1 MSNIKTAIQAIQ
13 AEIAHAKSG
22 MTFYVSRVEAL
33 QQTLAELNQMD
44 GRASAPSAPVAL
56 AKPEPKQAKPATGK
70 RGKKAKRA
78 NAKPA
83 DKTSS
88 DGDLPFTGGDYWPNL
103 ISDQPQHGSDILK
116 AAISGLGFE
125 PSAEQSKK
133 LAQRMTFALN
143 ALVKAGKI
151 QDSGT
156 GRARVFTK
164 K

>member
-22 MTFYVSRVEAL
+22 MSYYVSRVEAL
-33 QQTLAELNQMD
+33 QQALAELNQMD
-44 GRASAPSAPVAL
+44 GRASAPSVL
-56 AKPEPKQAKPATGK
+56 AKPEQKPAKPAAGK

-83 DKTSS
+83 GKTTS

-103 ISDQPQHGSDILK
+103 INDQPQHGSDILK
-116 AAISGLGFE
+116 AAINGLGFE
-125 PSAEQSKK
+125 PNAEQTKK

-143 ALVKAGKI
+143 ALVKTGKI